1 MGGEVKL
8 DRDGLTNRKERT
20 HYMKKKEQVKKINI
34 KEFHSLGTLA
44 EHYGETTIDGLL
56 KAFYD
61 ETPFG
66 VSARFINRNGKA
78 IDTNKQTFFSVC
90 THCVGIEFSTIVEGS
105 DAEFTAD
112 TIYFPITLDDIQKTY
127 DHLEALSDE
136 AWSEANKD

>member
-1 MGGEVKL
+1 MKTTDKL
-8 DRDGLTNRKERT
+8 
-20 HYMKKKEQVKKINI
+20 KKIDTNH
-34 KEFHSLGTLA
+34 FHSLGTLA

-112 TIYFPITLDDIQKTY
+112 VLYFPMTLDDIQKTY
-127 DHLEALSDE
+127 DYLETLSDE

>member
-1 MGGEVKL
+1 MKTTDKL
-8 DRDGLTNRKERT
+8 
-20 HYMKKKEQVKKINI
+20 KKIDTNH
-34 KEFHSLGTLA
+34 FHSLGALA

-78 IDTNKQTFFSVC
+78 IDINKQTFFSVC
-90 THCVGIEFSTIVEGS
+90 NHCVGIEFSTIVEGS

-112 TIYFPITLDDIQKTY
+112 VLYFPMTLDDIQKTY
-127 DHLEALSDE
+127 DYLETLSDE